1 MHWAVSDV
9 HGCYEQYRKLLEKI
23 HFSPSD
29 TLYFLGDA
37 VDRGPEPMKVVL
49 DLASRENVVPL
60 LGNHDWLAWQVLRR
74 FGETIAQGGLPKG
87 TPEEVA
93 QYYFWRKRGG
103 QTTIDSYRRAAPS
116 QRQIMLEYFARCKLW
131 HQVRVGKT
139 LYWMVHAGLG
149 DYAPERP
156 PASYTPRQLL
166 IQRDDYTSPLSPDFT
181 LLSGHTPTAVIDPGC
196 AGRIWQGN
204 GRVAIDCGISHGLTL
219 GAYSLE
225 NGQCVYFP

>member
-1 MHWAVSDV
+1 MHWAISDI
-9 HGCYEQYRKLLEKI
+9 HGCYEEYLKLLEKI
-23 HFSPSD
+23 RFSPSD

-49 DLASRENVVPL
+49 DLAGRNNVVPL
-60 LGNHDWLAWQVLRR
+60 LGNHDWLAWQVLSR
-74 FGETIAQGGLPKG
+74 FGETIAQGRLPIG
-87 TPEEVA
+87 TQQELA

-103 QTTIDSYRRAAPS
+103 QTTLDSYRQATSA
-116 QRQIMLEYFARCKLW
+116 QRQTMLDYFARCRLW
-131 HQVRVGKT
+131 HRVRIGKT

-149 DYAPERP
+149 DYAPDRSP
-156 PASYTPRQLL
+156 DSYTPRQLL
-166 IQRDDYTSPLSPDFT
+166 IQRDDYTSPLSPDFV
-181 LLSGHTPTAVIDPGC
+181 LLSGHTPTAVIDPNC

-219 GAYSLE
+219 GVYGLE